1 MVLVCGV
8 MARMQRIHLRTLE
21 LIFSYPARGNLTWR
35 NIVALF
41 VVLGAEI
48 SEKGQG
54 LAVVLPSFLIKVGC
68 EFINLTRS
76 QPPAKINI

>member
-1 MVLVCGV
+1 
-8 MARMQRIHLRTLE
+8 
-21 LIFSYPARGNLTWR
+21 
-35 NIVALF
+35 VALF